1 MSSSQISAFLVSEV
15 APPLK
20 HQPATDTAEGSVQL
34 ADVGC
39 RLISC
44 RCAFSVWAA
53 SDYSNRMAE
62 SKSAE
67 FTSKING
74 PSEFS
79 RYVHPLTAL
88 VNFQRSE
95 CRYPLPVRNGTI
107 AAGASPGRLH
117 RSRQR
122 AALLLSFRQRSE
134 LLTLATVNNDRH
146 SGRYIIIAFIE
157 DRIGAPL

>member
-15 APPLK
+15 ALPLK

-44 RCAFSVWAA
+44 RCAFSAWAA

-95 CRYPLPVRNGTI
+95 CRYPLPDTLVQWRLLL
-107 AAGASPGRLH
+107 AGRSGDRDAGS
-117 RSRQR
+117 RSRRARHFTAQR
-122 AALLLSFRQRSE
+122 AIPEPQGDSLS
-134 LLTLATVNNDRH
+134 
-146 SGRYIIIAFIE
+146 IAKQINR
-157 DRIGAPL
+157 DL